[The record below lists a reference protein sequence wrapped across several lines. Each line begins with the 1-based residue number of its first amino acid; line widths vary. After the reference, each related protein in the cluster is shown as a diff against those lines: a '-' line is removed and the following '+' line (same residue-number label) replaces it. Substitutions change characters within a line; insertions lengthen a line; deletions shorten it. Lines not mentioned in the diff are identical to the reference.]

1 MGRVLVLVTFRGQQL
16 EYAIAGLQRLSA
28 AGPQII
34 DCCIAPAPAPALA
47 LSFELQAAQKSDPAA
62 CRHVLGEDVVMA
74 FVIVVAAAS
83 VDTMKE
89 ANKLLYS
96 VIILTK
102 SEYLFNGHLKLR
114 G

>member
-1 MGRVLVLVTFRGQQL
+1 
-16 EYAIAGLQRLSA
+16 
-28 AGPQII
+28 
-34 DCCIAPAPAPALA
+34 
-47 LSFELQAAQKSDPAA
+47 
-62 CRHVLGEDVVMA
+62 MA